1 MKHLNAVLLLCA
13 VFAGYA
19 SADVKTYTSRTAW
32 AAAVSGPTTINFGT
46 AAPVAAGT
54 FTSYQT
60 PPGVT
65 LSGVNFA
72 STSRT
77 AWAAAVSG
85 PTTINFGTAAPVAA
99 GTFTSY
105 QTPPGVT
112 LSGVNFASTRSGGIV
127 SITSQTFCCSTYLRG
142 SDQLVSNHDGTG
154 IVVDRKSTRLN
165 SSHLGIS
172 Y

>member
-72 STSRT
+72 ST
-77 AWAAAVSG
+77 
-85 PTTINFGTAAPVAA
+85 
-99 GTFTSY
+99 
-105 QTPPGVT
+105 
-112 LSGVNFASTRSGGIV
+112 RSGGIV
-127 SITSQTFCCSTYLRG
+127 SVTSQTFCCSTYLRG
-142 SDQLVSNHDGTG
+142 SDQLVSNDAHRRGRRSAG
-154 IVVDRKSTRLN
+154 QRGLLWHRSGFPGSLSDRFSGPERDRRR
-165 SSHLGIS
+165 
-172 Y
+172 